1 MSGKSEEIV
10 ATLYNMMRLLDDMR
24 YDHNYAFRYIQNPK
38 IENRNYAVN
47 WIKYV
52 SIGSTWFYL
61 VLL

>member
-52 SIGSTWFYL
+52 SIGST
-61 VLL
+61 